1 MGSEGVPRGLL
12 AGRRPRVL
20 SCLERHL
27 LLPVT
32 KPWMRWMAASRAGV
46 LDPIWM
52 PLGMSMA
59 WE

>member
-1 MGSEGVPRGLL
+1 ML